1 MHLSE
6 WAENLA
12 HLSGNTEECGLIV
25 KRVGEVWIGK
35 ALVSTSP
42 TPTHTRTHAHT
53 HTHTHS
59 LTHSY
64 RGIFIYIILI
74 SSLHLNKFTQ

>member
-42 TPTHTRTHAHT
+42 TPTHT